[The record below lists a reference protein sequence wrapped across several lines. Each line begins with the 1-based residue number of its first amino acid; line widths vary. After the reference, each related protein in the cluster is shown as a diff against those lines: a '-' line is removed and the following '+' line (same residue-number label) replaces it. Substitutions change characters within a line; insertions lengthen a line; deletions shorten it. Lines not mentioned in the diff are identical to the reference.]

1 MIGLVWRGKSGAKF
15 FVEGAR
21 LSDPAQPEIF
31 KLQSPCLLNFF
42 INHASGISLLLKSR
56 HLSTRNHIPTA
67 AMNDF
72 LERCPPAYVELLGS
86 LGIQVG
92 YFACGM
98 IMEKMRP
105 AYVTATSREVLNKS
119 LLNHVIL
126 NSLHFAIATCM
137 GGNSILSQGYPK
149 KYQLP
154 SWTELISQLVIA
166 LVLRDAVFWIVHR
179 LLHIPGLYRVHAK
192 HHEIKNPGDHHIF
205 TISYMSLADFFF
217 LYAIPIVSVARFLDM
232 KLVTTLAFS
241 FISATGEQVKL
252 VWGDE
257 AHDEHHVNGAVNFGA
272 YGPMDWVCGTSGQ

>member
-1 MIGLVWRGKSGAKF
+1 
-15 FVEGAR
+15 
-21 LSDPAQPEIF
+21 
-31 KLQSPCLLNFF
+31 
-42 INHASGISLLLKSR
+42 
-56 HLSTRNHIPTA
+56 
-67 AMNDF
+67 MNVF
-72 LERCPPAYVELLGS
+72 LERCPPGYVEVLGS
-86 LGIQVG
+86 LGVQAG
-92 YFACGM
+92 YFACGI

-154 SWTELISQLVIA
+154 SWTELISQLVIG
-166 LVLRDAVFWIVHR
+166 LVLRDAVFWLIHR
-179 LLHIPGLYRVHAK
+179 LLHVPGLYLVHAK
-192 HHEIKNPGDHHIF
+192 HHEIKNPGEHHVF
-205 TISYMSLADFFF
+205 TISYMSVADFFF
-217 LYAIPIVSVARFLDM
+217 LYAVPIVSVAKFLDM
-232 KLVTTLAFS
+232 KLIATLAFS

-272 YGPMDWVCGTSGQ
+272 YGPMDWICGTSGQWFLVKISCPDA